1 MSNSRRLKRTV
12 KPTRPRTIT
21 LEQLED
27 WLEDRNP
34 QGPNVSMT
42 DGYLAA
48 VIVSP
53 DFIPPDIWLGPI
65 VGGDVTDAD
74 DDSFEGVVRNTL
86 FQRYNEISSTLSGGP
101 KRYAPLFMRTDEGEV
116 LLRDYANGFHLGM
129 SLTMNDWQPFFTDP
143 QIAMS
148 MVSILGHCDK
158 QPTADQRVAA
168 VETQTAHILADSW
181 RIVPE
186 VIEMLHVALAGSRN
200 VTIC

>member
-12 KPTRPRTIT
+12 KPARPRTIT

-53 DFIPPDIWLGPI
+53 EFIPPDIWLGPI
-65 VGGDVTDAD
+65 VGGDVTEAD
-74 DDSFEGVVRNTL
+74 DNSFEGVVRNTL

-129 SLTMNDWQPFFTDP
+129 SLTMNDWQPFFADP

-158 QPTADQRVAA
+158 RPTADQRVAA

-181 RIVPE
+181 RIVPD
-186 VIEMLHVALAGSRN
+186 VIEMLHVTLAGSRN
-200 VTIC
+200 VKIC

>member
-12 KPTRPRTIT
+12 KPARPRTIT

-53 DFIPPDIWLGPI
+53 EFIPPDIWLGPI

-74 DDSFEGVVRNTL
+74 DDSFEGAVRNTL

-101 KRYAPLFMRTDEGEV
+101 KRYAPLFMRTEEGEV

-129 SLTMNDWQPFFTDP
+129 SLTMNDWQPFFADP

-158 QPTADQRVAA
+158 RPTADQRVAA
-168 VETQTAHILADSW
+168 VETQTAHTLADSW

-186 VIEMLHVALAGSRN
+186 VIEMLHVTLAGSRN
-200 VTIC
+200 VKIC